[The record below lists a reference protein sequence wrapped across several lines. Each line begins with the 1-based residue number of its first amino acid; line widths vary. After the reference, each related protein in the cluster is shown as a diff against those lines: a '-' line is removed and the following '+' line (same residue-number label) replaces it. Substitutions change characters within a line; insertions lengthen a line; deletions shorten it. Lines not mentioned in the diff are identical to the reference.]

1 MHSAFIC
8 NGVGTFL
15 LVTALVLHIV
25 CLSMPYYSEANFDD
39 FGMEVSRLVQSDPT
53 QLGLSKDAS
62 PEELQN
68 AIENLAVHSYGSLNF
83 GMWKLCMDSE
93 QVTRCVHWSRET
105 TYEDSSGFL
114 LTLKAGEWIRGV
126 QAMALLGL
134 IFLVLAVGLAVLN
147 VVIKSKGD
155 RLRFFYLFILG
166 FCLISATFILI
177 GDIIMGA
184 KHREAFDPVLAQ
196 NNNSPPRQLYH
207 LFTKRFTLSWGFV
220 LDIISVALILLS
232 GAAHFVGGRI
242 AKTSNGVV

>member
-1 MHSAFIC
+1 MHSAFIF
-8 NGVGTFL
+8 NLVGTFL
-15 LVTALVLHIV
+15 LVTALILHIV

-39 FGMEVSRLVQSDPT
+39 FGMEVSRLAQTDPT

-68 AIENLAVHSYGSLNF
+68 AIGNLATLSGGSLNF
-83 GMWKLCMDSE
+83 GMWKLCMASDEVDICAS
-93 QVTRCVHWSRET
+93 WSRET
-105 TYEDSSGFL
+105 TFEPSTGFL
-114 LTLKAGEWIRGV
+114 DTLEAGAWIRGV

-134 IFLVLAVGLAVLN
+134 IFLVLAVGFAVLN

-155 RLRFFYLFILG
+155 RLRWLYLFILC

-184 KHREAFDPVLAQ
+184 KHREAFDPVIAQ

-220 LDIISVALILLS
+220 LDVISVALILLS
-232 GAAHFVGGRI
+232 GVAHFIGGRI
-242 AKTSNGVV
+242 ANTSSGVI